1 MCTSV
6 EGIEAEVEANNFG
19 VQMLLQLLKLSY
31 KLLSHYASTVDAQ
44 VTISESGHCP
54 LLLSG
59 GSGPRTFTGSE
70 FGGSTLAVRVHWL
83 KSADAALALSVD
95 CLLYTSPSPRDRTRS
110 RMPSSA

>member
-1 MCTSV
+1 MGGTKGGGKSTLYV
-6 EGIEAEVEANNFG
+6 HTRLMHQIYIPRPLVAETKKRPG
-19 VQMLLQLLKLSY
+19 P
-31 KLLSHYASTVDAQ
+31 LLSILTPEACFWAALRLGVQ

-95 CLLYTSPSPRDRTRS
+95 SQSPR
-110 RMPSSA
+110 